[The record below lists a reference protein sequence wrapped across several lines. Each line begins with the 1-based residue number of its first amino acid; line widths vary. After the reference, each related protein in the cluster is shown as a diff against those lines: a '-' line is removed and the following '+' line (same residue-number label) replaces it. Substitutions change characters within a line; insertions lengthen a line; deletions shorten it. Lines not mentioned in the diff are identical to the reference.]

1 MPDISLHKQIG
12 TRLAA
17 LRKARGYPQAVVAA
31 ECGLTVSRL
40 SRLENGR
47 AVLLMDEAMRLTLF
61 YGVDL
66 QALSTYPPPRVKS
79 PWANKPMA

>member
-1 MPDISLHKQIG
+1 MPDRSLHKQIG

-17 LRKARGYPQAVVAA
+17 LRTARGYTQAVVAA

-61 YGVDL
+61 YGVGL
-66 QALSTYPPPRVKS
+66 QALSPDPLRLPKG
-79 PWANKPMA
+79 PWAIKAMA